1 MTQTTL
7 PQSVSIRQHEIMTDY
22 LRELDKHLC
31 AVEQGNVE
39 EMYDIKD
46 FAEILH
52 IHPRHLSNTIKHA
65 TGRSPCDIFEY
76 RLIDVAKKLL
86 TETRLPIAEIATRM
100 TYDPSNFTKF
110 FKRYVGATPKQFRE
124 TRHQESQKTEPLT
137 I

>member
-7 PQSVSIRQHEIMTDY
+7 PQAVSLRQHEIMTDY
-22 LRELDKHLC
+22 LRELDKHLY
-31 AVEQGNVE
+31 AVEQGTVE

-52 IHPRHLSNTIKHA
+52 IHPRHLSNTIKQA
-65 TGRSPCDIFEY
+65 TGRSPCDIFEH

-124 TRHQESQKTEPLT
+124 HLHQKAQKTEPLT